1 MPFRLPSRRRLA
13 LSGCLLL
20 LGACSPSPPPLTGTV
35 EWDRVDILAEVSE
48 PVVELD
54 VHEGERVRQGQ
65 LLLRLDPART
75 DARLQAARADLAL
88 RLANLAELR
97 HGARP
102 ETIDAARAEL
112 ARLRS
117 QEQNAQS
124 ADRRARMLIGSGAI
138 SKADLDNARD
148 NLSAARAAVR
158 GQQARLDELLHGT
171 RPEQLDQATA
181 QVDAA
186 RATLEQLSLTR
197 DKLDVRAP
205 EDGRVDALPHR
216 LGDQPTVGSVLVTLL
231 AGKQPY
237 ARVYVPEPRRARI
250 HPGDTF
256 VVRVDGID
264 TPFQARVRSVRND
277 PAFTPYYALTGNDAA
292 RLYYRAELT
301 LEGAA
306 ARRLPAGVP
315 CQASAAGTVAGA
327 VESAGGR

>member
-1 MPFRLPSRRRLA
+1 MPFPLPPRRCLA
-13 LSGCLLL
+13 LGGCLLL
-20 LGACSPSPPPLTGTV
+20 VGACSPSPPPLTGTV

-65 LLLRLDPART
+65 RLLRLDPART

-88 RLANLAELR
+88 RQANLAELR

-138 SKADLDNARD
+138 SKADLDNAR
-148 NLSAARAAVR
+148 NSLNAARAAVR

-171 RPEQLDQATA
+171 RPEQLDQAAA
-181 QVDAA
+181 QVEAA
-186 RATLEQLSLTR
+186 RAALAQLILTR

-205 EDGRVDALPHR
+205 ADGRVDALPHR
-216 LGDQPTVGSVLVTLL
+216 LGDQPPVGGVLATLL
-231 AGKQPY
+231 SGNQPY
-237 ARVYVPEPRRARI
+237 AQVFIPGSRRAAL
-250 HPGDTF
+250 HPGDRF
-256 VVRVDGID
+256 LVRVDGVAA
-264 TPFQARVRSVRND
+264 PFPAVVRSIRDD
-277 PAFTPYYALTGNDAA
+277 PVFTPYYALSGDDAA
-292 RLYYRAELT
+292 RLSYLAKLT
-301 LEGAA
+301 LEGKSAQA
-306 ARRLPAGVP
+306 LPAGVP
-315 CQASAAGTVAGA
+315 CRAEPATKNRH
-327 VESAGGR
+327 GR